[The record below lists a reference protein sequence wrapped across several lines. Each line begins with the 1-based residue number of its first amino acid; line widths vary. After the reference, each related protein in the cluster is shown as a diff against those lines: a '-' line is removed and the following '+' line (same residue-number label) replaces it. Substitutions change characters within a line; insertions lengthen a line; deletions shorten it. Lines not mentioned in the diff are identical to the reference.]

1 MVWAFVERF
10 PAPPVALRGPEH
22 QGQTSSTVSS
32 SKVHWS
38 TPFQREKWLEYVW
51 SIIKTHFSS
60 KSVIIATPPN
70 KTIQIGDQR
79 KPVEVWTFSTISS
92 SVCPG
97 PHSDAHPGSFYP
109 LPQGSWGSPKSTDSM
124 VMPRGPTWK
133 PLEWIPCRDTSWR
146 PAMRTTGD
154 NRGQPGSFNALA
166 TFLFHSLYPMIVRFN
181 YVPGT
186 WTSIRNQ
193 QALSDMKQ
201 WNWFAVCQ
209 PL

>member
-154 NRGQPGSFNALA
+154 NRDLSMRLRHSSFTACILWLLGLTTYQVPEHQSEINKHFQIWNNEIDLLCANP
-166 TFLFHSLYPMIVRFN
+166 YRF
-181 YVPGT
+181 
-186 WTSIRNQ
+186 
-193 QALSDMKQ
+193 
-201 WNWFAVCQ
+201 
-209 PL
+209 